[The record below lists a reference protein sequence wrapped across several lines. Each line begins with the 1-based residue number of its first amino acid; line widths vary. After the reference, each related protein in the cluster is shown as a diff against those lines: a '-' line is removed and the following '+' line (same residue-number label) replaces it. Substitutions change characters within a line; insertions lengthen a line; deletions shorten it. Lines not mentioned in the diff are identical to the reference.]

1 VQQRVDDAH
10 WSLAM
15 ALAWITYGTE
25 QAIINIRGARW
36 APTEAAIRDLLSKLR
51 SGKLIAHGRFQGER
65 IPHPIEPAVWSSF
78 EIVVR
83 RMMFAGHISPPTSG
97 RSTITSRRPT
107 IIAQRMGSPHTRLL
121 DITLPAAKVR
131 KLRPA
136 AKRTA
141 AAQTRCQ
148 EYLVTEMNRSPDRA
162 PKLKRELLADCL
174 AHFQGLS
181 ERGFERAWANAIKV
195 TGAVGWSKA
204 GRRRKS
210 SQ

>member
-15 ALAWITYGTE
+15 TLAWITSRTE
-25 QAIINIRGARW
+25 QAIINIRGGRW
-36 APTEAAIRDLLSKLR
+36 APSEKAIRDLLSELR
-51 SGKLIAHGRFQGER
+51 SGKLIAHGLFQGER
-65 IPHPIEPAVWSSF
+65 IPHPIETAVWSSF

-97 RSTITSRRPT
+97 RTT

-121 DITLPAAKVR
+121 DIALPAAKVR
-131 KLRPA
+131 KLWPA

-141 AAQTRCQ
+141 AVQTRCQ
-148 EYLVTEMNRSPDRA
+148 EYLVTEMNRSPGRA
-162 PKLKRELLADCL
+162 PKPKRELLADCL

-181 ERGFERAWANAIKV
+181 ERGFERAWANAIKL